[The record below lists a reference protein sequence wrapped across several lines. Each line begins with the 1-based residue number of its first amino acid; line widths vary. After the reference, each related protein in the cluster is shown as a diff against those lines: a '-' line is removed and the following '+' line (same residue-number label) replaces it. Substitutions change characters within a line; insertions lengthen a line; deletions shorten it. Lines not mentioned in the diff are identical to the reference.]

1 MDTALITIPALE
13 TEEPVEPDNSSEG
26 YVRAEHF
33 DLNTAKANGDLGLI
47 EDIENDY
54 VQITFTQ
61 NNQSYL
67 VCSESWSSNATSC
80 LIRVEDLIVEDEFGN
95 VITKPN
101 YVGFYNRTYSQK
113 VDQYRIVDNEKIRE
127 INRDYRNKD
136 AVTDV
141 ISFAFEEVND
151 VEYTDIRFLGE
162 IYISYER
169 CVSQAEDYGH
179 SVKREF
185 CYLAVHG
192 LLHLLGYDHM
202 TDEDKKEMRTLEEEI
217 LSEYDIKR

>member
-1 MDTALITIPALE
+1 MKDYIFNTTN
-13 TEEPVEPDNSSEG
+13 EEVDIKELDKIIQFACKHMKVKNPL
-26 YVRAEHF
+26 
-33 DLNTAKANGDLGLI
+33 LNI
-47 EDIENDY
+47 I
-54 VQITFTQ
+54 
-61 NNQSYL
+61 
-67 VCSESWSSNATSC
+67 
-80 LIRVEDLIVEDEFGN
+80 
-95 VITKPN
+95 
-101 YVGFYNRTYSQK
+101 
-113 VDQYRIVDNEKIRE
+113 IVDNEKIRE
-127 INRDYRNKD
+127 INREYRNKD

-141 ISFAFEEVND
+141 ISFAFEEVSD
-151 VEYTDIRFLGE
+151 FEYSDIRFLGE

-169 CVSQAEDYGH
+169 CVSQAADYGH

>member
-1 MDTALITIPALE
+1 M
-13 TEEPVEPDNSSEG
+13 
-26 YVRAEHF
+26 
-33 DLNTAKANGDLGLI
+33 LGL
-47 EDIENDY
+47 EDNLSLSVSFVSENK
-54 VQITFTQ
+54 I
-61 NNQSYL
+61 
-67 VCSESWSSNATSC
+67 
-80 LIRVEDLIVEDEFGN
+80 
-95 VITKPN
+95 K
-101 YVGFYNRTYSQK
+101 TY
-113 VDQYRIVDNEKIRE
+113 
-127 INRDYRNKD
+127 NRDYRNIDKI
-136 AVTDV
+136 TDV
-141 ISFAFEEVND
+141 ISFAFEEVSD
-151 VEYTDIRFLGE
+151 FEYSDIRFLGE